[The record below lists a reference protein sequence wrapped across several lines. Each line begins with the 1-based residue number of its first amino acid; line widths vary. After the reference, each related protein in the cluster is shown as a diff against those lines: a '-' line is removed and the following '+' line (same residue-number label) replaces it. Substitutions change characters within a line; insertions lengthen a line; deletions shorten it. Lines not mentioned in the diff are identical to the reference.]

1 MRRVRICPHSLSK
14 AAIEMRRDQLIKILL
29 SLKIFLLLV
38 FFAGSISL
46 AADLEEIR
54 MAIGARGHKWTA
66 GETSVSRLS
75 PEEKGMRAGLIKP
88 THAEGAPVL
97 SMQAAQPP
105 TGLSPSLDWRNNGG
119 NFVTPVRNQGNC
131 GSCWAFATTAA
142 LESALL
148 RSGVSATG
156 LDKAEQ
162 VLVSCGNAGD
172 CNGGYITSASNFIKN
187 TGLPDEACYPYTAT
201 NGTCSNACANWQ
213 ASASRINSWSYVTT
227 ASPTVDA
234 LKNGLNSFGPLV
246 TTMDVYNDF
255 FYYTGGVYKYT
266 SGSYAGGHAVLLV
279 GYDEP
284 GQYFIVKNSWGTG
297 WGEAGYFR
305 IAYTELTSVV
315 GFGEYTLAYL
325 PSSTDTTA
333 PTVTSFIIPSTAT
346 SLTISVTSF
355 TATDNVGV
363 AGYMLTE
370 SATAPSSSA
379 TGWSATAPTTYT
391 FTSAGTKTLY
401 AWAKDAAGNV
411 STSLNRT
418 VTITLAGDT
427 TPPTVTGFVIPSTA
441 TSLTV
446 NITTFTA
453 TDNVGVTGYMLT
465 ETSATPSASASGW
478 RATAPATYTFT
489 SAGTK
494 TLYAWAKDAA
504 GNVSTSLSDTVIITL
519 PTPPSLSIFWR
530 QAATGDVVVWY
541 MNGTTITSGA
551 YITTI
556 PPPWQIEGVG
566 DFNGD
571 GKADILWRQAATGD
585 VAVWYMNGTTITSG
599 AYITTIPPPWQIVGI
614 H

>member
-1 MRRVRICPHSLSK
+1 
-14 AAIEMRRDQLIKILL
+14 MRRDQLIRVILSAKLCLLMILL
-29 SLKIFLLLV
+29 T
-38 FFAGSISL
+38 GSMAR
-46 AADLEEIR
+46 AAELEEIQT
-54 MAIGARGHKWTA
+54 AIRARGHQWIA

-75 PEEKGMRAGLIKP
+75 PEEKWMRAGLIKP

-246 TTMDVYNDF
+246 TTMNVYNDF

-315 GFGEYTLAYL
+315 GFGEYTLAYI

-333 PTVTSFIIPSTAT
+333 PTVTSFI
-346 SLTISVTSF
+346 
-355 TATDNVGV
+355 
-363 AGYMLTE
+363 
-370 SATAPSSSA
+370 
-379 TGWSATAPTTYT
+379 
-391 FTSAGTKTLY
+391 
-401 AWAKDAAGNV
+401 
-411 STSLNRT
+411 
-418 VTITLAGDT
+418 
-427 TPPTVTGFVIPSTA
+427 IPSTA

-465 ETSATPSASASGW
+465 ESATTPSSSASGW
-478 RATAPATYTFT
+478 SATVPTTYTFT

-494 TLYAWAKDAA
+494 TLHAWAKDAA
-504 GNVSTSLSDTVIITL
+504 GNVSAGVSDTVTITL
-519 PTPPSLSIFWR
+519 PTPPSIDILWQHQIWG
-530 QAATGDVVVWY
+530 ALTVWL
-541 MNGTTITSGA
+541 MNGTTMTS
-551 YITTI
+551 
-556 PPPWQIEGVG
+556 
-566 DFNGD
+566 
-571 GKADILWRQAATGD
+571 AALLTPSVVSD
-585 VAVWYMNGTTITSG
+585 TNWK
-599 AYITTIPPPWQIVGI
+599 IVGVQ
-614 H
+614 

>member
-1 MRRVRICPHSLSK
+1 MRRVRICAHSLSK
-14 AAIEMRRDQLIKILL
+14 VAIEMRRDQLIKILL

-38 FFAGSISL
+38 FLAGSISL
-46 AADLEEIR
+46 AADLEEIQ
-54 MAIGARGHKWTA
+54 MAIRARGHKWIA

-75 PEEKGMRAGLIKP
+75 PDEKRMRAGLIKP
-88 THAEGAPVL
+88 THSEGAPVL
-97 SMQAAQPP
+97 SMQGAEPP

-119 NFVTPVRNQGNC
+119 SFVTPVRNQGNC

-187 TGLPDEACYPYTAT
+187 TGLPSEACYPYTAT

-213 ASASRINSWSYVTT
+213 TSASRINSWSYVTT
-227 ASPTVDA
+227 AAPTVDA

-246 TTMDVYNDF
+246 TTMDVYDDF
-255 FYYTGGVYKYT
+255 FYYTSGVYKHT
-266 SGSYAGGHAVLLV
+266 SGSLAGGHAVLLV

-297 WGEAGYFR
+297 WGETGYFR
-305 IAYTELTSVV
+305 IAYTELTSAV
-315 GFGEYTLAYL
+315 GFGEYTLAYI

-346 SLTISVTSF
+346 SLTISITSF

-370 SATAPSSSA
+370 SGTAPSALA
-379 TGWSATAPTTYT
+379 TGWSAIAPTTYT
-391 FTSAGTKTLY
+391 FASAGTKALY

-411 STSLNRT
+411 STSLSGT

-453 TDNVGVTGYMLT
+453 TDNMAVTGYMLT

-478 RATAPATYTFT
+478 RATVPTTYTFT

-519 PTPPSLSIFWR
+519 PTPPSLSILWR
-530 QAATGDVVVWY
+530 QAESGDVRVWH
-541 MNGTTITSGA
+541 MNGTTVISDA
-551 YITTI
+551 YITTV
-556 PPPWQIEGVG
+556 PPPWQIVGVG

-571 GKADILWRQAATGD
+571 GKPDILWRQAESGD
-585 VAVWYMNGTTITSG
+585 VRVWHMNGTTVISD
-599 AYITTIPPPWQIVGI
+599 AYIITVPPPWQIEAI
-614 H
+614 Y